1 MTDAKKCEN
10 CIHLQAP
17 EMRMQWHCLNGEVW
31 TDVDIINRCE
41 LSGYPVGCVMADVK
55 CRREE
60 LKQKAMQTGSC
71 GENESLQS
79 LAVVSVV

>member
-1 MTDAKKCEN
+1 MTDTKKCEN
-10 CIHLQAP
+10 CVHLQAP
-17 EMRMQWHCLNGEVW
+17 EMRAQFHAMNGEVW

-60 LKQKAMQTGSC
+60 WKGR
-71 GENESLQS
+71 
-79 LAVVSVV
+79 